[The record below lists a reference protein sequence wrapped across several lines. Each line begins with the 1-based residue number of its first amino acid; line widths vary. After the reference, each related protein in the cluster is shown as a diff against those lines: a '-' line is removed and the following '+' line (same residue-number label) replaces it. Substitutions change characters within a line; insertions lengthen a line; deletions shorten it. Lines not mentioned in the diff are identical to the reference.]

1 MNALG
6 LPLLGDQFYPVAKH
20 RAKEPDK
27 PDKPD
32 DFNSPLQLLAKTIS
46 FQDPLTGAFRT
57 FESGRQ
63 LTPSSS

>member
-20 RAKEPDK
+20 RAKE

-57 FESGRQ
+57 FESDRQ